1 MNIHNDIKEI
11 IFSEKELQDKILQ
24 LGEELSQEYEN
35 KYPLVVCILKGGSMF
50 MTDLIKEMDIYLDID
65 FMDLSSYNGGTES
78 TNDVKILKDLS
89 QSAKDRHILFVEDI
103 IDTGRTLEFLV
114 KLFETRQAASINIVT
129 LLNKPS
135 RRLVDVDVKWT
146 GFDIPDEF
154 AVGYGLDYQE
164 KYRNLPYI
172 GVLKNEAINP
182 S

>member
-35 KYPLVVCILKGGSMF
+35 KHPLVVCILKGGSMF
-50 MTDLIKEMDIYLDID
+50 MADLIKKMDIYLDID

>member
-1 MNIHNDIKEI
+1 MSIHNDIKEI
-11 IFSEKELQDKILQ
+11 IFTEQELQNKIHQ
-24 LGEELSQEYEN
+24 LGKELSQEYEN
-35 KYPLVVCILKGGSMF
+35 KHPLVVCILKGGSMF

-89 QSAKDRHILFVEDI
+89 QSAKDRHVLFVEDI
-103 IDTGRTLEFLV
+103 IDTGRTLEFLIQ
-114 KLFETRQAASINIVT
+114 LFETRQAASINIVT

-135 RRLVDVDVKWT
+135 RRRVDVDVKWT

-172 GVLKNEAINP
+172 GILKDEAINL

>member
-1 MNIHNDIKEI
+1 MTIHNDIEEIVFTKE
-11 IFSEKELQDKILQ
+11 ELQDKVQQ
-24 LGEELSQEYEN
+24 LGEELSREYKD

-65 FMDLSSYNGGTES
+65 FMDLASYHGGTES

-89 QSAKDRHILFVEDI
+89 QSVKDRHVLFVEDI
-103 IDTGRTLEFLV
+103 IDTGRTLEFLI
-114 KLFETRQAASINIVT
+114 KLFKTRQAASVDIVT

-146 GFDIPDEF
+146 GFDIPDSF

-172 GVLKNEAINP
+172 GVLKDEAINL

>member
-1 MNIHNDIKEI
+1 MTIHDDIKEV
-11 IFSEKELQDKILQ
+11 IFTEQELRDKVRELGKEL
-24 LGEELSQEYEN
+24 SREY
-35 KYPLVVCILKGGSMF
+35 KGKHPLVVCILKGGSMF

-65 FMDLSSYNGGTES
+65 FMDLSSYGDGMES

-89 QSAKDRHILFVEDI
+89 QSAKDRHVLFVEDI
-103 IDTGRTLEFLV
+103 IDTGRTLEFLIQ
-114 KLFETRQAASINIVT
+114 LFETRQAASINIVT

-146 GFDIPDEF
+146 GFDIPDQF

-172 GVLKNEAINP
+172 GVLKDEAINP

>member
-1 MNIHNDIKEI
+1 MTIHNDIKEV
-11 IFSEKELQDKILQ
+11 IFTEQELRDKIRE
-24 LGEELSQEYEN
+24 LGAELSREY
-35 KYPLVVCILKGGSMF
+35 KGKHPLVVCILKGGSMF

-65 FMDLSSYNGGTES
+65 FMDLSSYSDGMES

-89 QSAKDRHILFVEDI
+89 QSAKDRHVLFVEDI
-103 IDTGRTLEFLV
+103 IDTGRTLEFLIQ
-114 KLFETRQAASINIVT
+114 LFETRQAASINIVT

-146 GFDIPDEF
+146 GFDIPDQF

-172 GVLKNEAINP
+172 GVLKDEAINP

>member
-1 MNIHNDIKEI
+1 MTIHDDIKEV
-11 IFSEKELQDKILQ
+11 IFTEQKLRDKVRELGK
-24 LGEELSQEYEN
+24 ELSQEY
-35 KYPLVVCILKGGSMF
+35 KGKHPLVVCILKGGSMF

-65 FMDLSSYNGGTES
+65 FMDLSSYGDGMES

-89 QSAKDRHILFVEDI
+89 QSAKDRHVLFVEDI
-103 IDTGRTLEFLV
+103 IDTGRTLEFLIQ
-114 KLFETRQAASINIVT
+114 LFETRQAASINIVT

-146 GFDIPDEF
+146 GFDIPDQF

-172 GVLKNEAINP
+172 GVLKDEAINP

>member
-1 MNIHNDIKEI
+1 MTIHDDIKEV
-11 IFSEKELQDKILQ
+11 IFTEQKLRDKVRELGKEL
-24 LGEELSQEYEN
+24 SREY
-35 KYPLVVCILKGGSMF
+35 KGKHPLVVCILKGGSMF

-65 FMDLSSYNGGTES
+65 FMDLSSYGDGMES

-89 QSAKDRHILFVEDI
+89 QSAKDRHVLFVEDI
-103 IDTGRTLEFLV
+103 IDTGRTLEFLIQ
-114 KLFETRQAASINIVT
+114 LFETRQAASINIVT

-146 GFDIPDEF
+146 GFDIPDQF

-172 GVLKNEAINP
+172 GVLKDEAINP